1 LLLGDLGGEQVSD
14 DILRLMLAVDG
25 GGDDLVPVVGL
36 RPPDDR
42 LRLHA
47 IELPPTM
54 TKRSRLSRYAGAFK
68 QLIAG
73 FRRARQRYTGA
84 VTLVCKIASL
94 KKSPLLP

>member
-42 LRLHA
+42 LRRPSCH
-47 IELPPTM
+47 
-54 TKRSRLSRYAGAFK
+54 
-68 QLIAG
+68 
-73 FRRARQRYTGA
+73 RASADDDQKVEA
-84 VTLVCKIASL
+84 E
-94 KKSPLLP
+94 